1 MKLFAPPA
9 TPSLTRSR
17 WSIAAVASIA
27 AGCTAGDAP
36 DGNSD
41 TDTVVDTGSPSGLA
55 TVFVNEVM
63 AANTSVLMDEAG
75 AYPDWVELYNPNDHA
90 VDLSGWWLT
99 DDVTTIFKWIVPDG
113 ISIPAAGYLIVFC
126 DSDTAEGDL
135 HASFNL
141 DSAGGEDV
149 GLFGPNV
156 LDNPQVDALEDMQP
170 AVPDVSLARMPDGG
184 ATWQIDGGPTPGAA
198 ND

>member
-1 MKLFAPPA
+1 MNPFPPTASPSVRLAA
-9 TPSLTRSR
+9 TLALALV
-17 WSIAAVASIA
+17 AACTSGNAS
-27 AGCTAGDAP
+27 

-41 TDTVVDTGSPSGLA
+41 TDSPVDTGSPSGLD

-63 AANTSVLMDEAG
+63 ASNTSVLQDEVG
-75 AYPDWVELYNPNDHA
+75 AYPDWVELFNPNDRA
-90 VDLSGWWLT
+90 VDLSGWWMT
-99 DDVTTIFKWIVPDG
+99 DDVTEIFKWQVPDG
-113 ISIPAAGYLIVFC
+113 VTIPASGYLIVFC
-126 DSDTAEGDL
+126 DSDTEEGDL

-141 DSAGGEDV
+141 DAAGGEDV

-156 LDNPQVDALEDMQP
+156 MDNPRVDALEDMQA

-184 ATWQIDGGPTPGAA
+184 PTWQIDGGPTPGAP